1 MGRGRRRANAPYPR
15 AKICLSPFVDWM
27 RSVLLATPV
36 ASVGKSFAR
45 APSSARLTAESRLGS
60 FGNRGNGQYRVE
72 LRQGLAAIT
81 RSLTAHHLEPSRTL
95 LRLDGQYGTGA
106 ALSDLA
112 GFAFITRGKDY
123 RVLDHPLV
131 QARLHLP
138 KDSVKASSGKSDGAQ
153 PRPLPRSARGARRP
167 ALPRGRRNAIGPLK
181 RRAWLVSRVQA
192 SSTNSS

>member
-1 MGRGRRRANAPYPR
+1 VRHRLHRAQARRSGTDAH
-15 AKICLSPFVDWM
+15 CHQSSPQFPMARLVWQSWQ
-27 RSVLLATPV
+27 R
-36 ASVGKSFAR
+36 AR
-45 APSSARLTAESRLGS
+45 AAWSCARAARPLLGISLPISAPFA
-60 FGNRGNGQYRVE
+60 
-72 LRQGLAAIT
+72 
-81 RSLTAHHLEPSRTL
+81 RTL

-106 ALSDLA
+106 VLADLG
-112 GFAFITRGKDY
+112 GFAFVTRGKDY

-181 RRAWLVSRVQA
+181 RRARLVSRVQA